1 MLSRVFDGDA
11 GGRPAERAGIEVCNP
26 ATEGIMLRVG
36 TGGPERAAGRRA
48 RARPLRAIAEHLRQ
62 RAEELARLP
71 SFDNAEPFAGSLV
84 DRALHRNAPTQTLE
98 KGGAG

>member
-36 TGGPERAAGRRA
+36 TGGPARAAGRRA
-48 RARPLRAIAEHLRQ
+48 RARPLRAIAERLGQ
-62 RAEELARLP
+62 RAEELARLL
-71 SFDNAEPFAGSLV
+71 SLDNARPFAGSLV
-84 DRALHRNAPTQTLE
+84 DRALHRNALTPAFE
-98 KGGAG
+98 EGAAG